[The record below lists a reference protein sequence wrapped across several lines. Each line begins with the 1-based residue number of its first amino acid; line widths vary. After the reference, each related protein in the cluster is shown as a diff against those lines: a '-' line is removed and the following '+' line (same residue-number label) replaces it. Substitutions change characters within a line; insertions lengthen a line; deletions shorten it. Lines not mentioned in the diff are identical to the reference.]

1 MFHNGKQKREQ
12 YKKDYKVF
20 SFTVFVLCL
29 LSGIFFMFIR
39 SLNRVEDGWQTTTAQ
54 NVNMNEDI
62 LRDLVAR
69 MHDGSFG
76 NFDSLV
82 IIKDNMLVI
91 DEYENGYNADRVHT
105 VQSDT
110 KSITS
115 LLVGIAIDRGEIQN
129 EDIKVLDYFQD
140 EAVENLDDR
149 KKAITIKDLLT
160 MQGGFDWNEFATEI
174 NADNPVMKM
183 NNSLNWVKC
192 AINAPMKY
200 KPGTRFQYNSGGVV
214 ILDYIIKKETGMH
227 ADIYAKE
234 QLFSQ
239 LGIQN
244 YFWSK
249 QYLFFGTAHTGGGLY
264 LRPRDMAKI
273 GQLILNNGQWNG
285 KQIISREWLSKS
297 FTEHVS
303 NVNLGIV
310 RAGYGYLWW
319 LFPDKNNLDIDIYAC
334 MGSGGQYMFV
344 IPQYNLIVVTTGNEF
359 NDRFTAISGA
369 MDMLYNYILKSLE

>member
-1 MFHNGKQKREQ
+1 MFNNGKQT
-12 YKKDYKVF
+12 
-20 SFTVFVLCL
+20 FTVFVLCL
-29 LSGIFFMFIR
+29 LSGIFLMFVR
-39 SLNRVEDGWQTTTAQ
+39 NFNRVEDGWQTTTAQ

-62 LRDLVAR
+62 LRDLVTR

-91 DEYENGYNADRVHT
+91 DEYENGYNEDRVHT

-115 LLVGIAIDRGEIQN
+115 LLVGIAIDRGEIQD

-183 NNSLNWVKC
+183 NNSPDWVKY

-200 KPGTRFQYNSGGVV
+200 KPGTIFQYNSGGVM

-227 ADIYAKE
+227 ADTYAKK

-239 LGIQN
+239 LGIRD

-249 QYLFFGTAHTGGGLY
+249 QHLFFGTAHTGGGLY
-264 LRPRDMAKI
+264 LRPRDLAKI
-273 GQLILNNGQWNG
+273 GQLILNNGEWNG

-319 LFPDKNNLDIDIYAC
+319 LFHDKNNLDINIYAC

-344 IPQYNLIVVTTGNEF
+344 IPKYNLVVVITGNEF
-359 NDRFTAISGA
+359 NNRFTAISGA
-369 MDMLYNYILKSLE
+369 MDILYNHIFKSLE